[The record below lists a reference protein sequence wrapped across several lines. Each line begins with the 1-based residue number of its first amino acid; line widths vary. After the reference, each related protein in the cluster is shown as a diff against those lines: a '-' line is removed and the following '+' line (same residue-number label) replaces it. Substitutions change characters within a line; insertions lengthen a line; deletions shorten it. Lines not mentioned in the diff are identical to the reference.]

1 MITFLGWLLVL
12 VIAAM
17 ILGLCGVSLM
27 SSVHKPMMRSYHR
40 GSTYFLWAMGLLALA
55 LLLTL
60 IVNIVRLFS

>member
-17 ILGLCGVSLM
+17 ILGISGLALVS
-27 SSVHKPMMRSYHR
+27 SGPTSRSYHR

-55 LLLTL
+55 LLFTL